1 MRSPS
6 PGLARDFASLCLDC
20 RMALPSSTMTRRRLL
35 PPRTCTVLALAALV
49 GCRGTPSTPPAP
61 AAGTVTFA
69 KDVAPILFERCA
81 PCHHPGG
88 SAPFSVLDYA
98 TVKSHARRMVTATE
112 RRVMPPWL
120 PEPGYGDLAGERRLA
135 DAQVDT
141 IRRWVELGAVE
152 GDRAD
157 LPATPRIAGGW
168 QLGKPD
174 LVVKL
179 PRPFTLR
186 AGGEDVWRNFVI
198 PIPIAEA
205 RYVRTVELQPGSTRY
220 VHHAI
225 MAVDEMRSSR
235 RRDEQ
240 DEEPGF
246 EGMDMGDA
254 HMPEGSLLG
263 WTPGMLPFPGI
274 EGSAWRLNPGTD
286 LVLQLHMMP
295 AGQAQTIDPVIGF
308 YFSQSPGTGA
318 PTYVLM
324 LDGDDAIDIPPG
336 EQDFVVT
343 DTLELPVDVEV
354 LAVYPHA
361 HYAGKTVEGFAGLPG
376 GDRRWLIRINRWDFK
391 WQDVYRLRNPV
402 PLPKG
407 TTLTMR
413 WTYDNTADNRHG
425 PTHELKH
432 VVAGNRSSDE
442 MAHLQLQL
450 RLRTADDRLTLQEAY
465 FRHLLGKNPRNAR
478 ILYGLAGVLKDQ
490 RRWAEAASQYRAA
503 LAIQPAH
510 VGAHVNLGAVLVSQ
524 GRVDEAISHFLTAVK
539 LQPDYAGVHYNL
551 GLAFSYQN
559 RLEAAERHY
568 REALTANPN
577 FAEAQNNLG
586 LVLAAERKL
595 DEAIVHYRE
604 AVRLLP
610 DSADVHSNL
619 GTGLFAQGNVEEAV
633 THFRRAL
640 AIDPAHADARR
651 NLSAAIGAPGATRQ
665 PGKP

>member
-1 MRSPS
+1 
-6 PGLARDFASLCLDC
+6 
-20 RMALPSSTMTRRRLL
+20 
-35 PPRTCTVLALAALV
+35 
-49 GCRGTPSTPPAP
+49 
-61 AAGTVTFA
+61 
-69 KDVAPILFERCA
+69 
-81 PCHHPGG
+81 
-88 SAPFSVLDYA
+88 
-98 TVKSHARRMVTATE
+98 
-112 RRVMPPWL
+112 MPPWL

-152 GDRAD
+152 GDRSD
-157 LPATPRIAGGW
+157 LPATPRIADGW
-168 QLGKPD
+168 QLGEPD

-308 YFSQSPGTGA
+308 YFAKSPGTGA

-361 HYAGKTVEGFAGLPG
+361 HYAGKAVEGFAGLPG

-391 WQDVYRLRNPV
+391 
-402 PLPKG
+402 
-407 TTLTMR
+407 
-413 WTYDNTADNRHG
+413 
-425 PTHELKH
+425 
-432 VVAGNRSSDE
+432 
-442 MAHLQLQL
+442 
-450 RLRTADDRLTLQEAY
+450 
-465 FRHLLGKNPRNAR
+465 
-478 ILYGLAGVLKDQ
+478 
-490 RRWAEAASQYRAA
+490 
-503 LAIQPAH
+503 
-510 VGAHVNLGAVLVSQ
+510 
-524 GRVDEAISHFLTAVK
+524 
-539 LQPDYAGVHYNL
+539 
-551 GLAFSYQN
+551 
-559 RLEAAERHY
+559 
-568 REALTANPN
+568 
-577 FAEAQNNLG
+577 
-586 LVLAAERKL
+586 
-595 DEAIVHYRE
+595 
-604 AVRLLP
+604 
-610 DSADVHSNL
+610 
-619 GTGLFAQGNVEEAV
+619 
-633 THFRRAL
+633 
-640 AIDPAHADARR
+640 
-651 NLSAAIGAPGATRQ
+651 
-665 PGKP
+665 